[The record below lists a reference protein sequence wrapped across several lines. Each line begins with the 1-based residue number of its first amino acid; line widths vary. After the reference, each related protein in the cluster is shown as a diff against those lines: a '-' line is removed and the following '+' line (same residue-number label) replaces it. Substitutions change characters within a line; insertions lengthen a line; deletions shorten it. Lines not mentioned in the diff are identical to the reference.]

1 MLTPIDVPDLSSGE
15 ENEALLNKRPFSTFQ
30 SMQPFRIEISS
41 DNTSTSD
48 EIVPNEENN
57 YPDISVPETKLAVS
71 MDDDHHQHS
80 KPKEQNTDHNAHKE
94 PVQALPSIDGAYS
107 VVKSTMPL
115 SSL

>member
-41 DNTSTSD
+41 DNMSTSD